1 MKGAEGNVL
10 HHHMSQLYLLH
21 RQTPARVLPLTWNSL
36 EEEKQESHEAG
47 EELHGGRSRLQCGDR
62 TSARTFEQGRREH
75 SGIYRAVGTAVD
87 VRGTLAGVTGD
98 GSRYSLTAAHG

>member
-10 HHHMSQLYLLH
+10 HHHTSQLYLLH

-47 EELHGGRSRLQCGDR
+47 EELHDGRSRLQRGDR
-62 TSARTFEQGRREH
+62 ATVPEPLS
-75 SGIYRAVGTAVD
+75 
-87 VRGTLAGVTGD
+87 RGGGSTLAFIGQWEQLWMSGEPWQ
-98 GSRYSLTAAHG
+98 G